1 METPDGKGGVVVI
14 LPDPLWVLLGVEAEV
29 RVTASPLAV
38 QSGTSEINIF
48 ISTSHPQWNP
58 ETQLLA
64 RPNGAHLVVFYQ
76 DVTGCIEDLGV
87 QRICVLGQGVVVVE
101 AIDLHVPQ
109 ADLIVGVD
117 GGGVEEAADLGRQ
130 QI

>member
-14 LPDPLWVLLGVEAEV
+14 LPDPLWVLWGVEAEV

-48 ISTSHPQWNP
+48 ISTLHPQRNP
-58 ETQLLA
+58 ETQLLE
-64 RPNGAHLVVFYQ
+64 RPNGAYLVVFYQ